1 MMRIDHIPE
10 EEFQA
15 TIRQPNRKGRTPS
28 PETVAVLKALQK
40 SDAIKL
46 SFEHECHTQSMYNRL
61 KAYFRVHHLGYYVTK
76 RDQCLYVGKFKD

>member
-15 TIRQPNRKGRTPS
+15 AARPLNCKGSTPS

-46 SFEHECHTQSMYNRL
+46 SFEYEYSTQSMYNRL
-61 KAYFRVHHLGYYVTK
+61 RAYFRIHHLDYYVAK